1 MVNKNTLRIGGQLIF
16 FSLVAAILFVTI
28 AYEFQIS
35 LNIYSY
41 FVYSIISL
49 GFLIGVVIITTGL
62 TQNN

>member
-16 FSLVAAILFVTI
+16 FSLVAAIFFMAI
-28 AYEFQIS
+28 AYEFKIS

-49 GFLIGVVIITTGL
+49 GFLIGIVIITTGL